1 MSQDLYQQA
10 INTARALSIEAIE
23 AANSGHP
30 GLPLGAAPT
39 LFELYFNHL
48 QHNPLN
54 PEWLNRDRFIMS
66 AGHGSALLYS
76 VLHLL
81 GYQISATDL
90 EQFRQLG
97 SNTPGHPEYGCTP
110 GVEMTTG
117 PLGQGLATAVGMA
130 MAERHLAARYNRP
143 DFPVIDHYTYVLAGD
158 GDLMEGISYEAS
170 SLAGHFGLGKLIV
183 LYDDN
188 KITID
193 GSTDITFTEDITTRY
208 QSCGWQVITVD
219 DGEDTTAISL
229 ALEAARSNT
238 DQPSLIVVRTII
250 GNFSPLAGDAKSH
263 GAPLGSSAVESTLL
277 QLGFSTERA
286 AFTVSAE
293 VKEFMQER
301 QNLLA
306 QAEEK
311 WQRLYQAWKS
321 TFPDLAAEFEK
332 NLAGNLPADLS
343 LDTISSLSENQP
355 TRVHSGRVLNFL
367 NRKLSNLIGGSAD
380 LASSNNAVLEGE
392 GSFSNATPEGKNIHF
407 GVREHA
413 MGAIVNGLILYG
425 GLRSFAATFMIFSDY
440 MKPSIRLSALMNIP
454 ALYILT
460 HDSIG
465 VGEDGPTHQPIEQLA
480 ALRATPNL
488 NVFRPADGYEVAA
501 GYQLWLTSQK
511 PTALILSRQK
521 LAYVG
526 GDFRGALK
534 GAYILKD
541 SAHFQL
547 ILMASGSEVSLIIE
561 AAEILEKENIK
572 VRVVS
577 MPCQNLFAEQD
588 RSYQD
593 LVLPPTCNRRL
604 AVEAAASFGWH
615 KYVDLNGTI
624 IGLDC
629 FGVSSKGSE
638 LFEHFGFTAEAI
650 ASEAKQL
657 LNNRH

>member
-76 VLHLL
+76 VLHLW
-81 GYQISATDL
+81 GYQISGTDL
-90 EQFRQLG
+90 KQFRQLG
-97 SNTPGHPEYGCTP
+97 SNTPGHPEYGSTP

-130 MAERHLAARYNRP
+130 MAEAHLAARYNRP
-143 DFPVIDHYTYVLAGD
+143 GFPVIDHYTYALAGD

-170 SLAGHFGLGKLIV
+170 SLAGHLGLNKLIV

-188 KITID
+188 RITID
-193 GSTDITFTEDITTRY
+193 GSTDITFTEDIAARY
-208 QSCGWQVITVD
+208 RSCGWQVLTVD
-219 DGEDTTAISL
+219 DGEDTAAIKL
-229 ALEAARSNT
+229 ALKAARSNT
-238 DQPSLIVVRTII
+238 AQPSLIAVRTII

-263 GAPLGSSAVESTLL
+263 GAPLGSAAVESTLL
-277 QLGFSTERA
+277 QLGFPAERT
-286 AFTVSAE
+286 AFSVSSE
-293 VKEFMQER
+293 VKRFMQDR
-301 QNLLA
+301 GNLLA
-306 QAEEK
+306 QIEND
-311 WQRLYQAWKS
+311 WQKLYRAWKS
-321 TFPDLAAEFEK
+321 AFPDLAAEFEN
-332 NLAGNLPADLS
+332 NLAGHLPTDLFPEKI
-343 LDTISSLSENQP
+343 DSLSESQP
-355 TRVHSGRVLNFL
+355 TRVHSGRVLNYL
-367 NRKLSNLIGGSAD
+367 NRKLPNLIGGSAD
-380 LASSNNAVLEGE
+380 LASSNNVVLEGD
-392 GSFSNATPEGKNIHF
+392 GSFCRLTPEGKNIHF

-413 MGAIVNGLILYG
+413 MGAIVNGLILHG
-425 GLRSFAATFMIFSDY
+425 GLRSYAATFLIFSDY

-454 ALYILT
+454 ALYIFT

-465 VGEDGPTHQPIEQLA
+465 VGEDGPTHQPIEQVA
-480 ALRATPNL
+480 ALRAMPNL

-521 LAYVG
+521 LAYTE
-526 GDFRGALK
+526 GDFQGALR

-541 SAHFQL
+541 SDNFSL
-547 ILMASGSEVSLIIE
+547 ILIASGSEVSLILE
-561 AAEILEKENIK
+561 AAAVLEKEDIK
-572 VRVVS
+572 ARVVS

-588 RSYQD
+588 LLYQD
-593 LVLPPTCNRRL
+593 HVLPPSCAIRL
-604 AVEAAASFGWH
+604 AVEAAASSGW
-615 KYVDLNGTI
+615 YRYIGLNGAV
-624 IGLDC
+624 IGLDS
-629 FGVSSKGSE
+629 FGVSGKGAE
-638 LFEHFGFTAEAI
+638 LFKHFGFTAAAI
-650 ASEAKQL
+650 ASEAKKL
-657 LNNRH
+657 LNC

>member
-81 GYQISATDL
+81 GYQISGTDL
-90 EQFRQLG
+90 KQFRQLG
-97 SNTPGHPEYGCTP
+97 SNTPGHPEYGNTP

-130 MAERHLAARYNRP
+130 MAEAHLAARYNRP
-143 DFPVIDHYTYVLAGD
+143 GFPVIDHYTYALTGD

-188 KITID
+188 RITID
-193 GSTDITFTEDITTRY
+193 GSTDITFTEDISARY
-208 QSCGWQVITVD
+208 QSCGWQVLTVD
-219 DGEDTTAISL
+219 DGEDTAAIKL
-229 ALEAARSNT
+229 ALETARSNT
-238 DQPSLIVVRTII
+238 AQPSLIAVRTII

-263 GAPLGSSAVESTLL
+263 GAPLGSAAAESTLL
-277 QLGFSTERA
+277 QLGFPAERA
-286 AFTVSAE
+286 AFSVSSE
-293 VKEFMQER
+293 VKKFMQER
-301 QNLLA
+301 QNILA
-306 QAEEK
+306 QIEDD
-311 WQRLYQAWKS
+311 WQKLYRAWKS
-321 TFPDLAAEFEK
+321 AFPDLAAEFEN
-332 NLAGNLPADLS
+332 NLAGNLPTDLFPEKI
-343 LDTISSLSENQP
+343 DSLSESQP

-367 NRKLSNLIGGSAD
+367 NRKLPNLIGGSAD
-380 LASSNNAVLEGE
+380 LASSTHGVLEGD
-392 GSFSNATPEGKNIHF
+392 GSFCRATPEGKNIHF

-413 MGAIVNGLILYG
+413 MGAIVNGLILHG
-425 GLRSFAATFMIFSDY
+425 GLRSYAATFLIFSDY

-454 ALYILT
+454 ALYIFT

-465 VGEDGPTHQPIEQLA
+465 VGEDGPSHQPIEQVA
-480 ALRATPNL
+480 ALRAMPNL

-521 LAYVG
+521 LAYIEG
-526 GDFRGALK
+526 NFQGALR

-541 SAHFQL
+541 SDDFGL
-547 ILMASGSEVSLIIE
+547 IMIASGSEVSLILE

-588 RSYQD
+588 QIYQD
-593 LVLPPTCNRRL
+593 HVLPPSCTKRL
-604 AVEAAASFGWH
+604 AVEAATTSCWH
-615 KYVDLNGTI
+615 KYIGLNGTV
-624 IGLDC
+624 IGLDS
-629 FGVSSKGSE
+629 FGISGKGTE
-638 LFEHFGFTAEAI
+638 LFKYFGFTAEAI
-650 ASEAKQL
+650 ASEAKKL
-657 LNNRH
+657 LNI